1 MSRITERAMLVALNI
16 SQWSARKLDKKASQ
30 DVARLHGSDVDMGR
44 YTKTLVER
52 DALSAII
59 EIARVARDHH
69 NFNTLPWSD
78 NGARMLTGANYF
90 DYTTE
95 QRRYRARFDAAVKT
109 FTGDY
114 QNRVQEARERLKGLF
129 SFDDYPLAS
138 EIAGK
143 FKMECVFSP
152 MPTGD
157 DFRVTL
163 GEEEEARIRAE
174 IETRVATAEQQA
186 MRDLWERVHSA
197 VSRMSRNLN
206 SYGIDPATGR
216 IVHPF
221 RDSMVENLRAL
232 VEVLPKLNVS
242 GDPHLDDMRQ
252 RLVQALCPHDAQE
265 LRDDAGLRRSVASE
279 ADAIL
284 DAMADYVGDDVSGGA
299 DA

>member
-1 MSRITERAMLVALNI
+1 
-16 SQWSARKLDKKASQ
+16 
-30 DVARLHGSDVDMGR
+30 
-44 YTKTLVER
+44 
-52 DALSAII
+52 
-59 EIARVARDHH
+59 
-69 NFNTLPWSD
+69 
-78 NGARMLTGANYF
+78 
-90 DYTTE
+90 
-95 QRRYRARFDAAVKT
+95 
-109 FTGDY
+109 
-114 QNRVQEARERLKGLF
+114 
-129 SFDDYPLAS
+129 
-138 EIAGK
+138 
-143 FKMECVFSP
+143 
-152 MPTGD
+152 
-157 DFRVTL
+157 
-163 GEEEEARIRAE
+163 
-174 IETRVATAEQQA
+174 

-206 SYGIDPATGR
+206 SYGTDPATGR